1 MSGAKA
7 ILHSVSQWSCKVACK
22 RPCGE
27 PRCHKTEISER
38 DAETATI
45 PAHTICCSGMPPRQA
60 VVRCDAPRFL
70 YRTGVSER
78 AREREW
84 RSRLREAVL
93 AWFMPSSPLS
103 HSTVHPVVKKHSLHS
118 EKCGRAFVW
127 SFQTTPF
134 PMIRNRTATPARD
147 GGSR

>member
-1 MSGAKA
+1 MQKRQRSPHTPYVVAVCRQDKQ
-7 ILHSVSQWSCKVACK
+7 LFDVMRPDSCIGQECQ
-22 RPCGE
+22 RE
-27 PRCHKTEISER
+27 
-38 DAETATI
+38 
-45 PAHTICCSGMPPRQA
+45 
-60 VVRCDAPRFL
+60 
-70 YRTGVSER
+70 
-78 AREREW
+78 REREW